1 MHTIALI
8 IHIIASI
15 VMIVSVL
22 LQVGKGASMG
32 SAFGGSSSQT
42 LFGSSGPATFLGKIT
57 AVCAG
62 IFMLTSLYL
71 TFLSTKERTSSIMS
85 DVSVET
91 GKESPM
97 PGLPAGAGGPQGPAG
112 IAPVQPGQPGQ
123 PVQQGQQGAPGQ
135 K

>member
-1 MHTIALI
+1 MFTIALI
-8 IHIIASI
+8 IHIIVSL

-32 SAFGGSSSQT
+32 SAFGGSGSQT

-71 TFLSTKERTSSIMS
+71 TFLSSRARTSSIMT
-85 DVSVET
+85 DVPVEA
-91 GKESPM
+91 GKESPAQ
-97 PGLPAGAGGPQGPAG
+97 GLPEGMAGPQGPAG
-112 IAPVQPGQPGQ
+112 KAPVQPNQ
-123 PVQQGQQGAPGQ
+123 PVQPGR
-135 K
+135 